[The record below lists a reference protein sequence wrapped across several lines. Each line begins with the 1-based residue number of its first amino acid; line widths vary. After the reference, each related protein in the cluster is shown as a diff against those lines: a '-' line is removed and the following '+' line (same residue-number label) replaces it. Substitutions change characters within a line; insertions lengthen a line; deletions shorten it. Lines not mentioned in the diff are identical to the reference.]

1 MKDNIYNMNN
11 KNVVDNL
18 YCASK
23 ISQETNPAN
32 LTNSIGLQIKN
43 NAVIRTTM
51 KPDSNHFGY
60 KQ

>member
-32 LTNSIGLQIKN
+32 LNNSIGL
-43 NAVIRTTM
+43 
-51 KPDSNHFGY
+51 
-60 KQ
+60 